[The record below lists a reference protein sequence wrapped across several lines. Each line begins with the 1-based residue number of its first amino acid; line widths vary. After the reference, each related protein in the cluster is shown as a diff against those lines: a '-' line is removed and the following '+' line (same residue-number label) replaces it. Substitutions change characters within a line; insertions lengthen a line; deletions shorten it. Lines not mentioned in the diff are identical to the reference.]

1 VLHPHALIGPD
12 EVAFATELG
21 MTCETTRE
29 RLGFR
34 LPCPLYRE
42 QRCPIYMATRP
53 RVCSNY
59 QCDLLK
65 AFLAGTLTLEQCRH
79 TVQRAREMADA
90 IVAQCPPGYSFSR
103 LRRELDEG
111 WDSGTGVVGS
121 PEVRQQHAELLLALV
136 TLIRYLHKHFGKPK
150 M

>member
-1 VLHPHALIGPD
+1 
-12 EVAFATELG
+12 
-21 MTCETTRE
+21 
-29 RLGFR
+29 
-34 LPCPLYRE
+34 
-42 QRCPIYMATRP
+42 
-53 RVCSNY
+53 VCSNY

-79 TVQRAREMADA
+79 TILRAREMADA
-90 IVAQCPPGYSFSR
+90 IVAQCPPGYSFPQ

-121 PEVRQQHAELLLALV
+121 PGVRQQHAELLLELV

-150 M
+150 R